1 MAYIPWWQ
9 RYEAPTFAERF
20 ELGGLARVSFK
31 KGSDPIASLSFEQ
44 IRKLFPT
51 YFDAAATATKVDE
64 GVIKK
69 ILQMYANKE
78 GGRTY
83 IGKQLGLD
91 QSVVGRILNKAEA
104 NKLITKVNP
113 GEFTKTSQKI
123 YENPKARKIHNV
135 VRPVTSLDRAQ
146 NPNIPKNAKFKVVFA
161 TPQGKTTKIPD
172 EFIGVKYFDNEK
184 SASAALDKRLK
195 ADFITSENPGA
206 AKLMTQQ
213 KRSGRLKKTAP
224 FYAKTGTKGKFQF
237 HHIMPIGGSTPL
249 TVDDIA
255 IISKEMNS
263 KLSDVNKRLNNIAD
277 EIDELYKTKPKGYL
291 EKVKKLNDTAEG
303 IVKNKIKSLPK
314 EYKNLIGFNRV
325 DPVVVGGKVKDYKI
339 TKIGGI
345 DKGGI
350 KLVDLSKK
358 ERIDLQKKI
367 LEKSKEL
374 DIEDQK
380 FLKKVKNVSGKVL
393 KATGKVIRPVGYL
406 IGANAVLQAK
416 AQAEEQGIDL
426 KLVDYYAALE
436 MGEPEA
442 AFDMWKMR
450 NVPEFAAE
458 VRAKNYSIPLDEG
471 TYEAIDEQF
480 TEKEVEPTGVE
491 KYIQVTNQ

>member
-1 MAYIPWWQ
+1 
-9 RYEAPTFAERF
+9 
-20 ELGGLARVSFK
+20 
-31 KGSDPIASLSFEQ
+31 
-44 IRKLFPT
+44 
-51 YFDAAATATKVDE
+51 
-64 GVIKK
+64 
-69 ILQMYANKE
+69 
-78 GGRTY
+78 
-83 IGKQLGLD
+83 
-91 QSVVGRILNKAEA
+91 
-104 NKLITKVNP
+104 
-113 GEFTKTSQKI
+113 
-123 YENPKARKIHNV
+123 
-135 VRPVTSLDRAQ
+135 
-146 NPNIPKNAKFKVVFA
+146 
-161 TPQGKTTKIPD
+161 
-172 EFIGVKYFDNEK
+172 
-184 SASAALDKRLK
+184 
-195 ADFITSENPGA
+195 
-206 AKLMTQQ
+206 
-213 KRSGRLKKTAP
+213 
-224 FYAKTGTKGKFQF
+224 
-237 HHIMPIGGSTPL
+237 
-249 TVDDIA
+249 
-255 IISKEMNS
+255 MNS